1 MTKTTKTVLWIV
13 GIVVVILIV
22 VMVSRGGSNNTG
34 PIKIGFIGPL
44 TGSASSIGQNA
55 QSAVEVAVDQV
66 NSAGGIN
73 GRPLQ
78 VIYEDGQCS
87 GAPSSSAASKLIN
100 VDKVSAILGGACSG
114 ETMAFTQIAEQANMP
129 VLSYC
134 SSNPAITNAGDYIF
148 RDYPSD
154 NYQGTYAANYL
165 YNTLGKKKVAI
176 FYSKT
181 DWANG
186 IKQVF
191 TGAFTKLGGQIVADE
206 GFSQNS
212 TDVRTSVA
220 KIKAANPDAIYF
232 LGYTAETLVAL
243 KQSQEGGLKVS
254 TWLGGDAWDDPKLWP
269 AVGPYGEGMKYVVI
283 SSNPTNAFKVA
294 MAQKVGSGEI
304 DTCSP
309 PAYDGLKI
317 LAQVM
322 AKVGTDPVA
331 IKTALYSVDYTG
343 GVSAS
348 DIQFDQNGDLKTANY
363 TVNVI
368 HNGVASSTTQ

>member
-1 MTKTTKTVLWIV
+1 MKKSAWIV
-13 GIVVVILIV
+13 LILIV
-22 VMVSRGGSNNTG
+22 IIGVVVWKSGGKSAQVVDNS
-34 PIKIGFIGPL
+34 PIKIGFVGPL
-44 TGSASSIGQNA
+44 TGSASSIGLNA
-55 QSAVEVAVDQV
+55 QSAVQVAVDEV

-78 VIYEDGQCS
+78 VIYEDGKCS
-87 GAPSSSAASKLIN
+87 GAPASSAASKLIN
-100 VDKVSAILGGACSG
+100 IDGVSVILGGACSG
-114 ETMAFTQIAEQANMP
+114 ETMAFTQIAEQAKIP

-148 RDYPSD
+148 RNYPSD
-154 NYQGTYAANYL
+154 NYQGTYAADYL

-191 TGAFTKLGGQIVADE
+191 NDAFTKLGGQIVADE
-206 GFSQNS
+206 GFAQNS

-220 KIKAANPDAIYF
+220 KIKAANPDAVYF
-232 LGYTAETLVAL
+232 LGYTAETIVAL

-269 AVGPYGEGMKYVVI
+269 VVGSYGEGMMYVVI
-283 SSNPTNAFKVA
+283 SSKPTDAFKAA
-294 MAQKVGSGEI
+294 MAQKTGSNEI

-317 LAQVM
+317 IAQVIK
-322 AKVGTDPVA
+322 KVGTNPTA
-331 IKTALYSVDYTG
+331 IKNELYQTTYTG
-343 GVSAS
+343 GVSS
-348 DIQFDQNGDLKTANY
+348 DNIQFDQNGDLKTANY
-363 TVNVI
+363 TVNKI
-368 HNGVASSTTQ
+368 HSGVASPIIK